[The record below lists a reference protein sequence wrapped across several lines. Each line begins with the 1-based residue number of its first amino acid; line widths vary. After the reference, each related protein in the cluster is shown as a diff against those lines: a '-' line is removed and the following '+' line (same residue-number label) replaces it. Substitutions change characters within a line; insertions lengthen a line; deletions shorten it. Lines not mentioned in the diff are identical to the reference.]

1 MILIFFQLKSILKG
15 IKGADFP
22 PPDLTPRMSHL
33 WSFHRNPHP
42 HCVWPH
48 VPAPAGQHLVA
59 GSFSLLWYKLIDPQD
74 VLTQV

>member
-33 WSFHRNPHP
+33 WCFHRNPTHY
-42 HCVWPH
+42 VGPH
-48 VPAPAGQHLVA
+48 VPAPAGQRLVA
-59 GSFSLLWYKLIDPQD
+59 GCFSLLWYKLIDRQG